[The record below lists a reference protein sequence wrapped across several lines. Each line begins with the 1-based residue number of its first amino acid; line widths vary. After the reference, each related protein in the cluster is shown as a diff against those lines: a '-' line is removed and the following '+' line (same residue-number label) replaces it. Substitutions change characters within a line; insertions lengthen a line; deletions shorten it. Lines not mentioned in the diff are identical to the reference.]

1 MNTRNRRRRG
11 IAALLAVVTASAA
24 FAATAPVTM
33 AETPDMTVEKVMVN
47 KLGGVSVVGSV
58 DCTDLAT
65 QVREAGFDYVDEND
79 QWQFLEPVGEGVQ
92 INAYANSDNY
102 TVSQPA
108 GRRGMISVTH
118 GSSRMSPCYVE
129 FDDPGDDYDPPCA
142 DAGAPCTW
150 VTDHYAYFSTTPLF
164 DYSQDGKF
172 KAGTVA
178 VSAESIGAFVEVV
191 TVDGSGAVTSRDG
204 YFAPEGWYAYTS
216 TTLRAVMYR

>member
-11 IAALLAVVTASAA
+11 VAALLAVVTAGAA
-24 FAATAPVTM
+24 LAATAPATM
-33 AETPDMTVEKVMVN
+33 AESPDMTVDKVIVN

-65 QVREAGFDYVDEND
+65 QVREAGFAYVDENE
-79 QWQFLEPVGEGVQ
+79 QWQFLEPVGADVL
-92 INAYANSDNY
+92 INVFANSDNY

-108 GRRGMISVTH
+108 GRRGMITVTH
-118 GSSRMSPCYVE
+118 GSSRMSPCYVG
-129 FDDPGDDYDPPCA
+129 FDDPGDGYEPPCG
-142 DAGAPCTW
+142 DAGAPCRW
-150 VTDHYAYFSTTPLF
+150 ATDHYAYDSSTPLF
-164 DYSQDGKF
+164 DYSTDGKF

-178 VSAESIGAFVEVV
+178 VSAHSIGAFVEVV

-216 TTLRAVMYR
+216 TTLRAVTYR